1 MTIVR
6 GKYECVWAVL
16 KKENNRIKLV
26 GNALI
31 DNLGYLTDDQNTNLN
46 LNYLKHFK
54 KLLQFVPNNQYKIG
68 QYSMFDM
75 SWDITKNEEN
85 NKQNELRMQ
94 RISQKI

>member
-54 KLLQFVPNNQYKIG
+54 KLL
-68 QYSMFDM
+68 
-75 SWDITKNEEN
+75 
-85 NKQNELRMQ
+85 
-94 RISQKI
+94 